1 MGFNFTK
8 FSRRFFAAAIIFA
21 MLTGICPQMATQS
34 QAASDAVI
42 NLNNTHQEI
51 MGFGGM
57 NHPSWIGDLTSA
69 QRETAF
75 SNGTNQLGFQV
86 LRIWVDSDRNNW
98 YKELATAKAAIAK
111 GAIVFATPWN
121 PPSDMCET
129 FYKSGVSNAKRLK
142 HDKYAAY
149 AQHLNDFVTYMR
161 NNGVELYGISVCNEP
176 DYGYD
181 WTWWTESEV
190 VTFLKYYAS
199 AINCRIIAPESF
211 SYLKS
216 YYNAIINDSQALA
229 QVDIIGTHLYGTQYS
244 NFSYPLYQQKASSKQ
259 LWMTEVYTPNS
270 SSSADT
276 WPEAINVA
284 EHIHKAMVNDFQTY
298 VWWYIRRS
306 YGPMKEDGT
315 ISKRGYCM
323 AQFSK
328 FIRRGYV
335 RVDATEN
342 PNSNVYV
349 SAYTGDGKAVVVAV
363 NSGSSDCSQKF
374 TINGKTLKSVDR
386 YRTSGSEN
394 LAKTSNLELTG
405 NGFWAYLPANSVS
418 TFVCEVENASSQT
431 TVSSA
436 SISDGWYYIK
446 NSASGKYLQ
455 VTDNNGTAGAN
466 VEAGTGTGVAG
477 QKWYVT
483 NLGNGYVT
491 IKNGLGSFNLDV
503 AGGATADNT
512 NMIIYNS
519 YGGDAQQFKIAST
532 SKSSQYAIL
541 TKVSSDKSCVHLR
554 QYDNTNVVENA
565 YWEGSNQI
573 WQFEKIQ
580 TVASGSVSDGWY
592 YIKNSASGKYL
603 QVTNNNGTAGANV
616 EAGTGTGVA
625 GQKWYV
631 TNLGNGYVTI
641 KNGLGS
647 FNLDVAGGATADN
660 TNIIIYNS
668 YGGDAQQFKIS
679 ATSDPTQFSIYT
691 KVSGD
696 KSCVHLRQYDNTNV
710 VENVSWQGTNQIWQ
724 FEKIQ

>member
-1 MGFNFTK
+1 MGFNFK
-8 FSRRFFAAAIIFA
+8 KVSRRFLAVALVLALC
-21 MLTGICPQMATQS
+21 MGMCPQTAQNA
-34 QAASDAVI
+34 QAATDAVI

-51 MGFGGM
+51 MGVGGM
-57 NHPSWIGDLTSA
+57 NHPTWAGDLTSS
-69 QRETAF
+69 QRNTAF
-75 SNGTNQLGFQV
+75 GNDTNQLGFQV
-86 LRIWVDSDRNNW
+86 LRIWVDSNRNNW
-98 YKELATAKAAIAK
+98 YKELDTAKAAIAK

-121 PPSDMCET
+121 PPSDLCET
-129 FYKSGVSNAKRLK
+129 FYKNGSSNAKRLK

-176 DYGYD
+176 DYGHD

-199 AINCRIIAPESF
+199 SINCRIIAPESF
-211 SYLKS
+211 SYQKS
-216 YYNAIINDSQALA
+216 YYDAIINDSQALA
-229 QVDIIGTHLYGTQYS
+229 QVDIIGTHLYGTSYN
-244 NFSYPLYQQKASSKQ
+244 NFSYPLYHQKASSKN

-270 SSSADT
+270 TSSADT

-328 FIRRGYV
+328 FVRKGYK

-342 PNSNVYV
+342 PNSGVYV
-349 SAYTGDGKAVVVAV
+349 SAYTGDGKAVIVAV
-363 NSGSSDCSQKF
+363 NSGSSDCSQSF
-374 TINGKTLKSVDR
+374 TIEGKTLKSVDR

-394 LAKTSNLELTG
+394 LAKTSNLALSG

-418 TFVCEVENASSQT
+418 TFVCNVENTSSDS
-431 TVSSA
+431 TVSTSN
-436 SISDGWYYIK
+436 ISDGWYYIK
-446 NSASGKYLQ
+446 NSQTGKYLQ

-466 VEAGTGTGVAG
+466 VEAGTGTGAAG
-477 QKWYVT
+477 QQWYVT
-483 NLGNGYVT
+483 NLSNGYVT
-491 IKNGLGSFNLDV
+491 IKNGLGNFNLDV
-503 AGGATADNT
+503 ANGATADNT

-519 YGGDAQQFKIAST
+519 HGGDAQQFKISST
-532 SKSSQYAIL
+532 DNSSQYGIL
-541 TKVSSDKSCVHLR
+541 TKVSGNKSCVHLR
-554 QYDNTNVVENA
+554 QADYTNVVENA
-565 YWEGSNQI
+565 YWQGTNQV

-592 YIKNSASGKYL
+592 YIKNPQTGKYL
-603 QVTNNNGTAGANV
+603 QVTDNNGTAGANV
-616 EAGTGTGVA
+616 EVGTGTGVA

-631 TNLGNGYVTI
+631 TNLSNGYVTI

-647 FNLDVAGGATADN
+647 FNLDVANGATADN
-660 TNIIIYNS
+660 TNMIIYNS
-668 YGGDAQQFKIS
+668 HGGDAQQFKIS
-679 ATSDPTQFSIYT
+679 VTNDPTQFGILT
-691 KVSGD
+691 KVSSD
-696 KSCVHLRQYDNTNV
+696 KSCVHLRQADYTNV
-710 VENVSWQGTNQIWQ
+710 VENAYWQGTNQVWQ
-724 FEKIQ
+724 FEKTQ